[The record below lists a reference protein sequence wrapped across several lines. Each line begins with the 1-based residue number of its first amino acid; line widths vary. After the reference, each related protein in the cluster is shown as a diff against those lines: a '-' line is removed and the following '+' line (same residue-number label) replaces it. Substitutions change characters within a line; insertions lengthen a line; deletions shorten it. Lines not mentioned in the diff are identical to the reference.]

1 MIGRRDPAASARPR
15 RRRGRSVLLLIAV
28 FLIGSGLMRLVDG
41 TGLALARELAARAY
55 AAPPS
60 AGDAA
65 GPEVEALL
73 AALRAREARLEKAEE
88 TLAERERA
96 LAVGQDELRRSLADL
111 ATAEASLR
119 DLVATADG
127 AAEQDIARL
136 TAVYEAMKPA
146 EAAKLFDQMEPRFAA
161 GFLGRMRSDAAAAI
175 MAGLPPDKAYALS
188 VVLAGRNAMITRE

>member
-1 MIGRRDPAASARPR
+1 MTGRQNPPAAPRR
-15 RRRGRSVLLLIAV
+15 RRRGRSVLLLVSV
-28 FLIGSGLMRLVDG
+28 FLIGSGLLRLVDG
-41 TGLALARELAARAY
+41 TGLALARELAARAN
-55 AAPPS
+55 AAPPT
-60 AGDAA
+60 GDAA
-65 GPEVEALL
+65 GPEIEALL
-73 AALRAREARLEKAEE
+73 AALRAREERLEKAEDA
-88 TLAERERA
+88 LAERERA
-96 LAVGQDELRRSLADL
+96 LAVGQDELRRGLAGL
-111 ATAEASLR
+111 TVAEASLR

-188 VVLAGRNAMITRE
+188 VVLAGRNAMIAQQ